1 MDALA
6 HPVPMPER
14 RTAQTDGIG
23 SIARRPL
30 VAYFS
35 IAFAISWMLWIPW
48 TLGAEGPAVTALFL
62 LGGFGPLIAAAVVT
76 HATGTPVRAWL
87 RGLWRWRAPGRW
99 YVYALGLPPLVMVA
113 VNAML
118 VAAGHDIDLAP
129 LGQRLMAYPVSLTS
143 IALVGGG
150 LEEPGWR
157 GFALPRL
164 QATRSPMRATL
175 VLGFLWGVWHIPA
188 YRTPI
193 AFVFPLSLAFLY
205 TLLANRTASVPLC
218 VLLHGGITAAI
229 DQLLFVEDSLAVDVA
244 IFGTFAFVAAV
255 VIALT
260 RGRLGAGATA
270 APPQFEGVARA
281 SADRRRDTAAI

>member
-1 MDALA
+1 MDGLA
-6 HPVPMPER
+6 HPVHMPELR
-14 RTAQTDGIG
+14 RGESHGVRG

-35 IAFAISWMLWIPW
+35 IAFAISWTLWIPW
-48 TLGAEGPAVTALFL
+48 ALGAEGVVVTTLFL

-76 HATGTPVRAWL
+76 RATGTSVRAWL
-87 RGLWRWRAPGRW
+87 RGLWRWQAPVRW
-99 YVYALGLPPLVMVA
+99 YVYALGLPPLVMVG
-113 VNAML
+113 VNAAL
-118 VAAGHDIDLAP
+118 VAAGREVDLAP
-129 LGQRLMAYPVSLTS
+129 LGERLLAYPVSLVF

-188 YRTPI
+188 YGTPI

-205 TLLANRTASVPLC
+205 TLLVNRTGSVPLC
-218 VLLHGGITAAI
+218 VLLHGGITSAI
-229 DQLLFVEDSLAVDVA
+229 DQLLFVEDSVAVDVA
-244 IFGTFAFVAAV
+244 IFGSFAFVAVV
-255 VIALT
+255 VIVLT
-260 RGRLGAGATA
+260 RGRLGVVAAAGPLQLAEA
-270 APPQFEGVARA
+270 ARA
-281 SADRRRDTAAI
+281 STDRAGAA